1 MLIQLSQFTGG
12 VSQTDLAAS
21 MNVGA
26 VSLGEK
32 LSLMIALGYVAR
44 ERSPIDRR
52 QNIVRLTDEGYSA
65 LERSTQ
71 ITRDFNA
78 DVLRGLPP
86 ATVEQVE
93 AALKV
98 VHRNLMMMDHGA
110 VVDGPPLRDM
120 NSSECE

>member
-1 MLIQLSQFTGG
+1 MLIQLSQFTDG
-12 VSQTDLAAS
+12 VSQADLAAS

-32 LSLMIALGYVAR
+32 LGLMIALGYVAR
-44 ERSPIDRR
+44 ERSPMDRR

-86 ATVEQVE
+86 VTVEQVE

-98 VHRNLMMMDHGA
+98 VHHNLMMMDHGA
-110 VVDGPPLRDM
+110 PVDGSPLCDM
-120 NSSECE
+120 KSS